1 MTAMVYGYN
10 PPFIGGPQNV
20 LSRQEDE
27 QIIKNDLLQLL
38 LTVPGERVM
47 RPDYGVN
54 LRNAVFE
61 LNDTQTVSTLITEI
75 RQQIELHDKRII
87 VDDVQIETDESENG
101 MTVRIFARMRRDL
114 SRYIDVEQF
123 ISFANG
129 S

>member
-10 PPFIGGPQNV
+10 PPFIGGPQNI

-27 QIIKNDLLQLL
+27 RIIKNDLLQLL
-38 LTVPGERVM
+38 LTIPGERVM
-47 RPDYGVN
+47 RPEFGVN

-61 LNDTQTVSTLITEI
+61 PNDAELVGSLVNEI
-75 RQQIELHDKRII
+75 RQQIELYDKRVI
-87 VDDVQIETDESENG
+87 VDDVQILTDEANNG
-101 MTVRIFARMRRDL
+101 MTVRVFARMRRDL

-123 ISFANG
+123 IGFANG